1 VTTAEGID
9 WCEGI
14 RVGSSCSTAE
24 AMTGF
29 GSAKKRTRGYMAEVQ
44 HGSISCRSYD
54 VIDEEILDYQ
64 LPYFIAV
71 LVS

>member
-1 VTTAEGID
+1 
-9 WCEGI
+9 
-14 RVGSSCSTAE
+14 
-24 AMTGF
+24 
-29 GSAKKRTRGYMAEVQ
+29 MAEVQ

-71 LVS
+71 LCWYGIVDLPAFAHVLPANIHDRRRRFWTSSDT